1 LGVSWYFFVSNGS
14 AAILLQLLMLVLSPR
29 FIRADFDPVGVIC
42 VTNSD
47 SGAIGNGNEDHTVR
61 YLDVNFRSKSQGI
74 LVILFFH
81 FSV

>member
-1 LGVSWYFFVSNGS
+1 
-14 AAILLQLLMLVLSPR
+14 MLVLSPR

-61 YLDVNFRSKSQGI
+61 YMDVNFRSK
-74 LVILFFH
+74 
-81 FSV
+81 